1 MRVLAATLGAVFF
14 AAVGVVP
21 AVAAPSRSAK
31 LTAAEEK
38 WVEPVLKIWNV
49 MNASLTVVYD
59 QATADQALIPGT
71 KPNKTL
77 NQTLANFVDCGT
89 AMKAAKAPPSRR
101 LNAFAGSM
109 TTACAT
115 LSKGAFGVANAISSI
130 YKKHNANLA
139 RLQLKAAFKQLS
151 AGSKQ
156 LATARKQLLAIA
168 GTSGSGA

>member
-1 MRVLAATLGAVFF
+1 MRVLAATLGAVLLVAV
-14 AAVGVVP
+14 AAVP
-21 AVAAPSRSAK
+21 AGAAPSRSTK
-31 LTAAEEK
+31 LTAAEVK

-49 MNASLTVVYD
+49 MNTSLTVVYD
-59 QATADQALIPGT
+59 QATAKQALIPGT
-71 KPNKTL
+71 KTNKAL

-89 AMKAAKAPPSRR
+89 AMKAAKAPPSAR
-101 LNAFAGSM
+101 LKTFAGSM
-109 TTACAT
+109 NTACAT

-130 YKKHNANLA
+130 YKKNNANLA
-139 RLQLKAAFKQLS
+139 TLQLKAAFKKLG

>member
-71 KPNKTL
+71 KTNKAL

-89 AMKAAKAPPSRR
+89 AMKAAKAPPSAR
-101 LNAFAGSM
+101 LNPFAGSM
-109 TTACAT
+109 TSACAT

-130 YKKHNANLA
+130 YKKHNPKLA
-139 RLQLKAAFKQLS
+139 KLQLEAAFKHLGT
-151 AGSKQ
+151 GSKQ
-156 LATARKQLLAIA
+156 LGTARRQLLAIA